1 MNQRFEQM
9 ENHFNSILLE
19 PEQEELLFSI
29 VEAVRNTP
37 REERQKFLVVQ
48 VDGGVDFLHHP
59 GMKKGENKI
68 YYGDVEE
75 LGRQGLLAIGFGS
88 RGTPNFDVT
97 PLGFRYY
104 EHLKRKKGEAV
115 QRIETTIREYLNSP
129 EFRAKY
135 PEAFAKWSSAED
147 LLWQTDT
154 QQQLTT
160 IGHLCRE
167 ALQGFTTT
175 LVERYQPPDVNT
187 DKTKT
192 VARLKAILGA
202 AQLGTTKKAYLEAL
216 VAYWGTVND
225 LIQRQEHGA
234 YKDGEQLV
242 WEDARRVVFQTM
254 ISMFEIDKTL

>member
-1 MNQRFEQM
+1 M
-9 ENHFNSILLE
+9 ENHFNHILLE

-37 REERQKFLVVQ
+37 REERRKFLVAQ
-48 VDGGVDFLHHP
+48 TLRGDSLIYP
-59 GMKKGENKI
+59 SIKGEGRI

-88 RGTPNFDVT
+88 SGSPNFDVT

-104 EHLKRKKGEAV
+104 EYLKKKKGEAV
-115 QRIETTIREYLNSP
+115 QHVETTIREYVNSP
-129 EFRAKY
+129 EFRARY

-167 ALQGFTTT
+167 ALQGFVSA
-175 LVERYQPPDVNT
+175 LVERHRPPDVNT
-187 DKTKT
+187 NKAKTF
-192 VARLKAILGA
+192 ARLKAVLEA
-202 AQLGTTKKAYLEAL
+202 VQLGETKKGFLEAL
-216 VAYWGTVND
+216 LAYWGTLNNLV
-225 LIQRQEHGA
+225 QRQEHGA
-234 YKDGEQLV
+234 SKEGEQLV

-254 ISMFEIDKTL
+254 ITMFEIDRIL

>member
-1 MNQRFEQM
+1 M
-9 ENHFNSILLE
+9 ENYFNHILLE
-19 PEQEELLFSI
+19 PEQEELLSSI

-37 REERQKFLVVQ
+37 REERQKFLVIQ
-48 VDGGVDFLHHP
+48 TNRGDFLHHP
-59 GMKKGENKI
+59 SMKKGENRI

-75 LGRQGLLAIGFGS
+75 LGRQELLAIGFSSG
-88 RGTPNFDVT
+88 GTPNFDVT
-97 PLGFRYY
+97 SLGFRYY
-104 EHLKRKKGEAV
+104 EHLKRGKGESA
-115 QRIETTIREYLNSP
+115 QRVETTIREYLNSP
-129 EFRAKY
+129 EFRARY
-135 PEAFAKWSSAED
+135 HEAFAKWSSAED

-154 QQQLTT
+154 HQQLTT

-167 ALQGFTTT
+167 ALQGFITT

-192 VARLKAILGA
+192 VARLKTVFGFNS
-202 AQLGTTKKAYLEAL
+202 AQLGTTKKDFLEAL
-216 VAYWGTVND
+216 LAYWGTVND

-254 ISMFEIDKTL
+254 IIMFEIDKTL

>member
-1 MNQRFEQM
+1 MNKRFEQM
-9 ENHFNSILLE
+9 ENDFNSILLE

-37 REERQKFLVVQ
+37 REERQKFVVVR
-48 VDGGVDFLHHP
+48 VDSGDFLRHP

-75 LGRQGLLAIGFGS
+75 LERQRLLAIEFKS

-97 PLGFRYY
+97 SLGFRYY

-115 QRIETTIREYLNSP
+115 QRVETTIREYLNST
-129 EFRAKY
+129 EFRVKY

-167 ALQGFTTT
+167 ALQGFITT
-175 LVERYQPPDVNT
+175 LVERYQPSDGNT

-192 VARLKAILGA
+192 VARLKAVLGA

-216 VAYWGTVND
+216 LAYWGTVND

-234 YKDGEQLV
+234 YKEGEQLV
-242 WEDARRVVFQTM
+242 WEDARCVVFQTM
-254 ISMFEIDKTL
+254 ITMFEIDKTL